1 MGLNPAKN
9 ELLIALQETGMVLT
23 KGVQYYTKNMLIE
36 LYGYNSKRLLQ
47 EIENASQNSQNSQ
60 NSQLVRSFVSN
71 ELANIYDG
79 HQRLLRSARTP
90 RRNGREAIGRSHPQR
105 CEARARPADE

>member
-1 MGLNPAKN
+1 MEVQKKEDGSITLSFYTGPQQKKISIIFPKRTTKN

-47 EIENASQNSQNSQ
+47 EIESASQIVRIANGDLRKCSKSIDLNSV
-60 NSQLVRSFVSN
+60 LVSEYS
-71 ELANIYDG
+71 LK
-79 HQRLLRSARTP
+79 
-90 RRNGREAIGRSHPQR
+90 
-105 CEARARPADE
+105 

>member
-1 MGLNPAKN
+1 MDIQKKEDGSITLSFYTVPQQKKISIVFEGAGANRVSKN

-47 EIENASQNSQNSQ
+47 EIE
-60 NSQLVRSFVSN
+60 
-71 ELANIYDG
+71 
-79 HQRLLRSARTP
+79 SARKCSNPSHSKP
-90 RRNGREAIGRSHPQR
+90 RKSIDLRNLRN
-105 CEARARPADE
+105 

>member
-1 MGLNPAKN
+1 MDIQKKEDGSITLSFYTEQQKKISIVFEGAGANRVSKN

-47 EIENASQNSQNSQ
+47 EIE
-60 NSQLVRSFVSN
+60 
-71 ELANIYDG
+71 
-79 HQRLLRSARTP
+79 SARKCS
-90 RRNGREAIGRSHPQR
+90 NSSIV
-105 CEARARPADE
+105 

>member
-1 MGLNPAKN
+1 MDIQKKEDGTTILSFYTEQQKKISIVFEGAGANRVSKN

-47 EIENASQNSQNSQ
+47 EIE
-60 NSQLVRSFVSN
+60 
-71 ELANIYDG
+71 
-79 HQRLLRSARTP
+79 SARKCS
-90 RRNGREAIGRSHPQR
+90 NSSIV
-105 CEARARPADE
+105 